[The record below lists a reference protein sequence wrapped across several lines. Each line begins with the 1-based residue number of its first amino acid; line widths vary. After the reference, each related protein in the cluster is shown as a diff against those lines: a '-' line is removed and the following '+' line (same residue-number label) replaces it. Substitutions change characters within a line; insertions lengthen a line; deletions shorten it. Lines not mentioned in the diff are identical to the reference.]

1 MKEKNWWVWPKIGG
15 LKLIRVFQLT
25 RPNLPSS
32 CLHIFWYIR
41 LSRNNK
47 SPLFIHIMIASQGQ
61 NNSLLIDIIPLLSL
75 VDFRLLNHSQT
86 ETGHLV
92 CSLAHQSFHPSLWHT
107 IPILSFTR
115 VSPSYSS
122 LKSGQDED
130 AAIGAFLDWRTSCHS
145 VFSRAI

>member
-1 MKEKNWWVWPKIGG
+1 MESIWPKIGG
-15 LKLIRVFQLT
+15 LKLVRVLPCLLRPRNLIYHLLVSTNTLT
-25 RPNLPSS
+25 
-32 CLHIFWYIR
+32 
-41 LSRNNK
+41 
-47 SPLFIHIMIASQGQ
+47 LFIHIMIASQGQ

-92 CSLAHQSFHPSLWHT
+92 CSLAPQSFHPSLWQT

-130 AAIGAFLDWRTSCHS
+130 AVIGAFLDWRTSCHS
-145 VFSRAI
+145 VFSREI